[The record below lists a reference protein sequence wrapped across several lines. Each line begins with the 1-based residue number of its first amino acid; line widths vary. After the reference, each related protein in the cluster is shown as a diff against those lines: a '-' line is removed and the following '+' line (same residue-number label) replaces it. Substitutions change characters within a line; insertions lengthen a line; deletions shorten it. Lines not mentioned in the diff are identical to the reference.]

1 MDSHHPPG
9 EARLIAVLLITRSRS
24 GPTLVFHYPSVP
36 QATLPRTLAND
47 AEDDASDLD
56 SDAGAGDD
64 DPDRM
69 LSTHRPSA
77 APPDLDSNRGLKPD
91 IDASRDASSSPDD
104 LLGYSVD
111 SLERLLSPGAWAAK
125 KKFEICLDGTTF
137 LGHPMYAREDE
148 AWGSKSATSRRRS
161 IPAPSPCRDGD
172 GQATAETTNITITA
186 PGSPAKAFQDY
197 THMPDSLDSRH
208 TISLGTSMESTSTA
222 SGLPAEQMAM
232 FQVVFALR
240 GDQQTY
246 AAAIHEHVAKKLS
259 KALHHCQMQHDYV
272 SLESR
277 KILALK
283 SKAKQ
288 NHTTPDNL
296 LMQLVEHSE
305 LAWALKEIYEKIAA
319 NDVAGIRLNGT
330 QLSLHI
336 PPNQPPTAPSK
347 PPLTLHSALLL
358 LEDKETLLTSLS
370 HTEASPLAHF
380 IRSHTPTKPLAKLA
394 TNLNIPANEIL
405 YLSQHLIKWRKAR
418 AILPLHPRNTYILH
432 PDAPI
437 DKLAELIPIYAARF
451 AALPTLPQVI
461 KVLSGKPMVYGLLI
475 PSRDHREPFMEIL
488 AFLDRHGFV
497 ARLQTFGWLRG
508 GGVGEE
514 RDERGGREWAV
525 EGVSLLSPHL
535 RPVEDDARSV
545 GSEQTVITTLPAE
558 SGGMRQDDGLLQER
572 LILDPAEL
580 TEEEVEALD
589 RIMNSLRDAELRE
602 RLPQMLKYFDGEH
615 ALEDIAV
622 REGLKRA
629 KVEEWMAML
638 HMEGHLLTFRAI

>member
-1 MDSHHPPG
+1 
-9 EARLIAVLLITRSRS
+9 
-24 GPTLVFHYPSVP
+24 
-36 QATLPRTLAND
+36 
-47 AEDDASDLD
+47 
-56 SDAGAGDD
+56 
-64 DPDRM
+64 M
-69 LSTHRPSA
+69 LSTHRPLSA
-77 APPDLDSNRGLKPD
+77 PLDLDYNRGLEYD
-91 IDASRDASSSPDD
+91 IDANRDASSSSDD
-104 LLGYSVD
+104 LLGYSVE
-111 SLERLLSPGAWAAK
+111 SLERLLSPGAWAAR
-125 KKFEICLDGTTF
+125 KKFEICLDGITF
-137 LGHPMYAREDE
+137 LGHPMYAREDGE
-148 AWGSKSATSRRRS
+148 WGPKSATSRRRS

-208 TISLGTSMESTSTA
+208 TVSLGTSMESTSTA

-232 FQVVFALR
+232 FQVVFALHR
-240 GDQQTY
+240 DQQTY

-296 LMQLVEHSE
+296 LTQLVEHSE
-305 LAWALKEIYEKIAA
+305 LAWALREIYEKIAV

-336 PPNQPPTAPSK
+336 PPEDHPPSALST

-358 LEDKETLLTSLS
+358 LEDKEALLNSLS
-370 HTEASPLAHF
+370 HPEASPLAHF
-380 IRSHTPTKPLAKLA
+380 IRSHHPTKPLLKLA
-394 TNLNIPANEIL
+394 TNLNIPPNEIL
-405 YLSQHLIKWRKAR
+405 YLSHHLIKWRKAR
-418 AILPLHPRNTYILH
+418 AILPLHPRNTYVLH

-437 DKLAELIPIYAARF
+437 DKLAELIPFYAARF
-451 AALPTLPQVI
+451 AALPTLPQMI

-475 PSRDHREPFMEIL
+475 PSRDHREPYMEIL

-514 RDERGGREWAV
+514 RDERGGRERAV

-535 RPVEDDARSV
+535 RSVEDDARSV
-545 GSEQTVITTLPAE
+545 GSEQTVVTTLPAE
-558 SGGMRQDDGLLQER
+558 SGGMRQDDGVLRER

-589 RIMNSLRDAELRE
+589 RIMNSLGDAELRE

-638 HMEGHLLTFRAI
+638 HMEGHLVTFRAI

>member
-1 MDSHHPPG
+1 MDSQHGPG

-24 GPTLVFHYPSVP
+24 GPRLVFHYPPVP
-36 QATLPRTLAND
+36 QAILPRRATDA
-47 AEDDASDLD
+47 AEDDASDLE

-64 DPDRM
+64 DPDRI
-69 LSTHRPSA
+69 LSTHRPLT
-77 APPDLDSNRGLKPD
+77 APLDLDSNRGLESD
-91 IDASRDASSSPDD
+91 IDANRDASSSSGD

-111 SLERLLSPGAWAAK
+111 SLERLLSPGRWAAR
-125 KKFEICLDGTTF
+125 KKFEICLNGITF
-137 LGHPMYAREDE
+137 LGHPMYAREDGE
-148 AWGSKSATSRRRS
+148 WGPKSATGRRRS

-208 TISLGTSMESTSTA
+208 AISLGTSMESTSTA

-240 GDQQTY
+240 SDQQTY

-283 SKAKQ
+283 SKTKQ
-288 NHTTPDNL
+288 NQTSPDDL
-296 LMQLVEHSE
+296 HIQLVEHSE
-305 LAWALKEIYEKIAA
+305 LAWALKEVYEKIAV

-330 QLSLHI
+330 QISLHI
-336 PPNQPPTAPSK
+336 PQDRPPTTPSS

-358 LEDKETLLTSLS
+358 LEDKEALLNSLS
-370 HTEASPLAHF
+370 HPEASPLAHF
-380 IRSHTPTKPLAKLA
+380 IRSHTPTKPLLKLA
-394 TNLNIPANEIL
+394 TNLNIPSNEIL
-405 YLSQHLIKWRKAR
+405 YLSHHLIKWRKAR
-418 AILPLHPRNTYILH
+418 AILPLHPRNTYVLH
-432 PDAPI
+432 HEAPI
-437 DKLAELIPIYAARF
+437 DKLVELIPIYAARF
-451 AALPTLPQVI
+451 AAVPTLPQMI

-475 PSRDHREPFMEIL
+475 PSRDHREPYMEIL

-497 ARLQTFGWLRG
+497 ARLQTFGWLR
-508 GGVGEE
+508 VGSGDEQRGESE
-514 RDERGGREWAV
+514 RAV
-525 EGVSLLSPHL
+525 SGVSLLSPHL
-535 RPVEDDARSV
+535 RPVEDDEVSV
-545 GSEQTVITTLPAE
+545 ASERTVVTTLPAE
-558 SGGMRQDDGLLQER
+558 GSGTRQDDGVLRER
-572 LILDPAEL
+572 LILDPADPS
-580 TEEEVEALD
+580 TEEGEAVD
-589 RIMNSLRDAELRE
+589 RIMDSLADTELRE

-622 REGLKRA
+622 REDLKRA
-629 KVEEWMAML
+629 KVEEWIAML
-638 HMEGHLLTFRAI
+638 QTEGHLVTFRAI

>member
-1 MDSHHPPG
+1 
-9 EARLIAVLLITRSRS
+9 
-24 GPTLVFHYPSVP
+24 
-36 QATLPRTLAND
+36 
-47 AEDDASDLD
+47 
-56 SDAGAGDD
+56 
-64 DPDRM
+64 
-69 LSTHRPSA
+69 
-77 APPDLDSNRGLKPD
+77 
-91 IDASRDASSSPDD
+91 
-104 LLGYSVD
+104 
-111 SLERLLSPGAWAAK
+111 
-125 KKFEICLDGTTF
+125 
-137 LGHPMYAREDE
+137 
-148 AWGSKSATSRRRS
+148 
-161 IPAPSPCRDGD
+161 
-172 GQATAETTNITITA
+172 
-186 PGSPAKAFQDY
+186 
-197 THMPDSLDSRH
+197 
-208 TISLGTSMESTSTA
+208 
-222 SGLPAEQMAM
+222 MAM

-296 LMQLVEHSE
+296 LTQLVEHSE
-305 LAWALKEIYEKIAA
+305 LAWALREIYEKIAV

-336 PPNQPPTAPSK
+336 PTNQTPTAPSK

-358 LEDKETLLTSLS
+358 LEDKEVLLTSLS
-370 HTEASPLAHF
+370 DPEASPLAHF
-380 IRSHTPTKPLAKLA
+380 IRSHHPTKPLLKLA
-394 TNLNIPANEIL
+394 TNLNIPLNEIL
-405 YLSQHLIKWRKAR
+405 YLSHHLIKWRKAR
-418 AILPLHPRNTYILH
+418 AILPLHPRNTYVLH

-451 AALPTLPQVI
+451 AALPTLPQMI

-475 PSRDHREPFMEIL
+475 PSRDHREPYMEIL

-497 ARLQTFGWLRG
+497 ARLQTFGWLRVG
-508 GGVGEE
+508 RVGEE
-514 RDERGGREWAV
+514 RVERGGREWAV
-525 EGVSLLSPHL
+525 EG
-535 RPVEDDARSV
+535 
-545 GSEQTVITTLPAE
+545 TVVTTLPAE
-558 SGGMRQDDGLLQER
+558 SGGMRQDDGVLRER

-589 RIMNSLRDAELRE
+589 RIMNSLGDAELRE
-602 RLPQMLKYFDGEH
+602 RLPQMLKYFDGEY

-638 HMEGHLLTFRAI
+638 HMEGHLVTFRAI

>member
-24 GPTLVFHYPSVP
+24 GPRLVFHYPSVP
-36 QATLPRTLAND
+36 QATLPRTLANE

-64 DPDRM
+64 EPDRM
-69 LSTHRPSA
+69 LSTHHPSA
-77 APPDLDSNRGLKPD
+77 APLGLDSNRGLKPD
-91 IDASRDASSSPDD
+91 IDAGRDASSSSDD

-111 SLERLLSPGAWAAK
+111 SLERLLSPGAWAAR
-125 KKFEICLDGTTF
+125 KKFEICLDGITF
-137 LGHPMYAREDE
+137 LGHPMYAREDGE
-148 AWGSKSATSRRRS
+148 WGSKSATSRRRS
-161 IPAPSPCRDGD
+161 VPAPSLCRNGD

-208 TISLGTSMESTSTA
+208 TVSLGTSMESTSTA

-296 LMQLVEHSE
+296 LTQLVEHSE
-305 LAWALKEIYEKIAA
+305 LAWALREIYEKIAV

-336 PPNQPPTAPSK
+336 PTNQTPTAPSK

-358 LEDKETLLTSLS
+358 LEDKEVLLTSLS
-370 HTEASPLAHF
+370 DPEASPLAHF
-380 IRSHTPTKPLAKLA
+380 IRSHHPTKPLLKLA
-394 TNLNIPANEIL
+394 TNLNIPLNEIL
-405 YLSQHLIKWRKAR
+405 YLSHHLIKWRKAR
-418 AILPLHPRNTYILH
+418 AILPLHPRNTYVLH

-451 AALPTLPQVI
+451 AALPTLPQMI

-475 PSRDHREPFMEIL
+475 PSRDHREPYMEIL

-497 ARLQTFGWLRG
+497 ARLQTFGWLR
-508 GGVGEE
+508 VGSGDEQRGESE
-514 RDERGGREWAV
+514 RAV
-525 EGVSLLSPHL
+525 SGVSLLSPHL
-535 RPVEDDARSV
+535 RPVEDDEVSV
-545 GSEQTVITTLPAE
+545 ASERTVVTTLPAE
-558 SGGMRQDDGLLQER
+558 GSGTRQDDGVLRER
-572 LILDPAEL
+572 LILDPADPS
-580 TEEEVEALD
+580 TEEGEAVD
-589 RIMNSLRDAELRE
+589 RIMDSLADTELRE

-622 REGLKRA
+622 REDLKRA
-629 KVEEWMAML
+629 KVEEWIAML
-638 HMEGHLLTFRAI
+638 QTEGHLVTFRAI